1 MDFDLDECALK
12 TAATTFCQM
21 KVSDLSPTQNAIGF
35 DEVNDKV
42 ERLRDKSASALRDYL
57 LVHSI
62 PIVIGNG
69 KKFYVI
75 DHHHLANSLWKVAK
89 GKNKAGIDTANAAV
103 VVQVMMNWRHL
114 QGYHF
119 WQSMFRARW
128 VHLFHPNGGG
138 PISPEKLCGHV
149 KDLGND
155 PYRSLSWY
163 VRKRY
168 GYAKSEAPFAE
179 FLWAEF
185 FRHRMLLDDR
195 ILKGDI
201 RESDFLIGELPE
213 DARTAL
219 IDKAW
224 NYTRSPEAAGLPG
237 YLGSR

>member
-1 MDFDLDECALK
+1 MDFDLDECTIK
-12 TAATTFCQM
+12 TPTGTFSQM
-21 KVSDLSPTQNAIGF
+21 RINSLSPTQNAVGF

-42 ERLRDKSASALRDYL
+42 SRFSTKSENALKDYL

-69 KKFYVI
+69 DRFYVI
-75 DHHHLANSLWKVAK
+75 DHHHLVSALWKVAK
-89 GKNKAGIDTANAAV
+89 GKNKAGLTPENTTV
-103 VVQVMMNWRHL
+103 VVQVMRNWRHL
-114 QGYHF
+114 QGFHF
-119 WQSMFRARW
+119 WQSMFKARW
-128 VHLFHPNGGG
+128 VHLFDPNGGG
-138 PISPEKLCGHV
+138 PISPDSLIEHV
-149 KDLGND
+149 KGLKND

-168 GYAKSEAPFAE
+168 GYAKSEEPFAE

-185 FRHRMLLDDR
+185 FRHRVLLDAR
-195 ILKGDI
+195 ILKGDV
-201 RESDFLIGELPE
+201 REEDFLIGDLPE

-237 YLGSR
+237 FLGLR

>member
-1 MDFDLDECALK
+1 MDFDLEECTLK
-12 TAATTFCQM
+12 TPAGTFAQL
-21 KVSDLSPTQNAIGF
+21 KINDLSPTQNAVGF

-42 ERLRDKSASALRDYL
+42 ERFSAKSGSALKDYL

-62 PIVIGNG
+62 PIVIGNESR
-69 KKFYVI
+69 FYVI
-75 DHHHLANSLWKVAK
+75 DHHHLANALWKVAK
-89 GKNKAGIDTANAAV
+89 GKNKAGLDTSNATV
-103 VVQVMMNWRHL
+103 IVQVMRNWRHL

-119 WQSMFRARW
+119 WQSMFKARW
-128 VHLFHPNGGG
+128 VHLFDANGGG
-138 PISPEKLCGHV
+138 PISTGNLATQV
-149 KDLGND
+149 KDLRND

-168 GYAKSEAPFAE
+168 GYMKNSEPFAE

-185 FRHRMLLDDR
+185 FRHRILLDPGL
-195 ILKGDI
+195 LKGDV
-201 RESDFLIGELPE
+201 REEDFLIGGLPE

-237 YLGSR
+237 FLGTR